1 MHQQRAPA
9 AHHHSYSFAPYPHA
23 SISAGS
29 TVPSMAQPQ
38 VYYQQPPA
46 DFFPQVPGHNPHIG
60 ASHGTQAGPS
70 QSSENNALA
79 TPDVRQSKSAR
90 PRPPPSSI
98 TMPMIPT
105 SLPDPSMHSYVPV
118 QAPAPQQQTRTA
130 NRRSHNPA
138 ATLNSLSAPRPEE
151 LTDEYVLHPSV
162 YAFKQEYPRR
172 AMVGLGPYIVLQTLG
187 EGEFGKVK
195 LGVHADYGV
204 EVAIKLIRR
213 GDLQEEAHASKVE
226 REINV
231 LKTLKHPNIVRMFD
245 VLDTHKYIGIVLEF
259 AGGGELFEYILAN
272 EYLKDKEG
280 QRIFAQLISGVDYL
294 HKKGVIHRDLKLEN
308 LLLDK
313 NRNLIITDFGFAN
326 QFDLS
331 KGDLMS
337 TSCGSPCYAAPE
349 LVVLDTPYHG
359 SAVDIWSCGV
369 ILYAMLAGYLPYD
382 DDPDNPDA
390 GNVVELYR
398 YIMNTELHYPDHVSP
413 LGKNLLQHMLILH
426 PEHRIKIPAIVKH
439 PWLKPY
445 HDMFNK
451 SVEECEAAFQDAMYR
466 KSKQARKE
474 LQERRRVQTQAR
486 EALQARERAHMQR
499 SQSSAPG
506 TIITAAALDQIR
518 RRPHSAMPGST
529 PLPEIIAKHSES
541 VDDVPLTMRSAT
553 PPTALSQPAEIRS
566 PAIESPRPRSESMAP
581 GLSFTTSINTPTAM
595 TVETPSSVPM
605 HSPDGAL
612 SPAVMTAMQPS
623 VETVSPMRDHKNRRT
638 IQMEY
643 AGEAAY
649 DGTKEAFDANHGCA
663 NGSMETTSTADT
675 GMVVSS
681 LLDVKREESTD
692 IEMESGSS
700 DNEQPKPASDS
711 ITQQP
716 GEKSM
721 DTSPIVPI
729 TIPLAPPAEFDIATV
744 ANDPSQVIE
753 PLEKLSPASA
763 EHEPDS
769 IDEMTSPSTP
779 RVSISVEEE
788 PVNVTPRAKMRAA
801 PVATTPKASLVNERK
816 RHGFMPPPMDFSDSQ
831 PESSLTATGLP
842 KPLKKDRYRKGMS
855 LDKFGLAK
863 LLGHASQAHT
873 TVHGEGKMSP
883 PSASSSALALQHQL
897 QQHGDQSQAMSQS
910 DSVKKSRRRT
920 LQFGFH
926 SRKESKASSAVA
938 APGTPLMDKDINGE
952 NTFSSIT
959 GGTASLRD
967 KRRKT
972 VQIGAST
979 QSEQKDTTVNVSGLS
994 SSGHLVKNPATEPPQ
1009 KISVGPVVGT
1019 DASALGQ
1026 NSPSTVA
1033 LDAFTA
1039 QQGHYPSYRGSSSR
1053 TSKVMDWFRRKTF
1066 VKETVPEPKSPALKS
1081 DSQSSFVRVG
1091 EVASP
1096 ASKAQ
1101 ESAQAST
1108 VSQENTD
1115 ETEEKIGS
1123 TADQG
1128 NTTKTTPTKS
1138 SVLPQPVD
1146 ADATPP
1152 SVMVTPPRPT
1162 AATTPTIGSSTQQSP
1177 PTTIRTR
1184 SASTFTFDESKI
1196 RVHTG
1201 LVDQSAL
1208 STKSPQDV
1216 FVEVIQ
1222 VLRGMGVEMK
1232 RESDFKLRCT
1242 RAKKKAA
1249 GSSIGLGSVIST
1261 GSGMNPFSVMNNAST
1276 SKTDSRGLPTPM
1288 SPSVTNRSSAG
1299 IKGLLRRGSS
1309 RSSAHPARLIRTDN
1323 EVPNP
1328 PSQSTPNLE
1337 LPESSMASKPEPLY
1351 GKELMDAGDE
1361 VKFTVE
1367 LCKMK
1372 NLPGLFILKIKRTKG
1387 NLWSFKFIYQ
1397 TVIERTTTLTH

>member
-1 MHQQRAPA
+1 M
-9 AHHHSYSFAPYPHA
+9 
-23 SISAGS
+23 
-29 TVPSMAQPQ
+29 
-38 VYYQQPPA
+38 
-46 DFFPQVPGHNPHIG
+46 
-60 ASHGTQAGPS
+60 
-70 QSSENNALA
+70 
-79 TPDVRQSKSAR
+79 
-90 PRPPPSSI
+90 
-98 TMPMIPT
+98 
-105 SLPDPSMHSYVPV
+105 
-118 QAPAPQQQTRTA
+118 
-130 NRRSHNPA
+130 
-138 ATLNSLSAPRPEE
+138 
-151 LTDEYVLHPSV
+151 
-162 YAFKQEYPRR
+162 
-172 AMVGLGPYIVLQTLG
+172 
-187 EGEFGKVK
+187 
-195 LGVHADYGV
+195 
-204 EVAIKLIRR
+204 
-213 GDLQEEAHASKVE
+213 
-226 REINV
+226 
-231 LKTLKHPNIVRMFD
+231 
-245 VLDTHKYIGIVLEF
+245 
-259 AGGGELFEYILAN
+259 
-272 EYLKDKEG
+272 
-280 QRIFAQLISGVDYL
+280 DYL

-926 SRKESKASSAVA
+926 R
-938 APGTPLMDKDINGE
+938 
-952 NTFSSIT
+952 
-959 GGTASLRD
+959 
-967 KRRKT
+967 
-972 VQIGAST
+972 
-979 QSEQKDTTVNVSGLS
+979 
-994 SSGHLVKNPATEPPQ
+994 
-1009 KISVGPVVGT
+1009 
-1019 DASALGQ
+1019 
-1026 NSPSTVA
+1026 
-1033 LDAFTA
+1033 
-1039 QQGHYPSYRGSSSR
+1039 
-1053 TSKVMDWFRRKTF
+1053 
-1066 VKETVPEPKSPALKS
+1066 
-1081 DSQSSFVRVG
+1081 
-1091 EVASP
+1091 
-1096 ASKAQ
+1096 
-1101 ESAQAST
+1101 
-1108 VSQENTD
+1108 
-1115 ETEEKIGS
+1115 
-1123 TADQG
+1123 
-1128 NTTKTTPTKS
+1128 
-1138 SVLPQPVD
+1138 
-1146 ADATPP
+1146 
-1152 SVMVTPPRPT
+1152 
-1162 AATTPTIGSSTQQSP
+1162 
-1177 PTTIRTR
+1177 
-1184 SASTFTFDESKI
+1184 
-1196 RVHTG
+1196 
-1201 LVDQSAL
+1201 
-1208 STKSPQDV
+1208 
-1216 FVEVIQ
+1216 
-1222 VLRGMGVEMK
+1222 
-1232 RESDFKLRCT
+1232 
-1242 RAKKKAA
+1242 
-1249 GSSIGLGSVIST
+1249 
-1261 GSGMNPFSVMNNAST
+1261 
-1276 SKTDSRGLPTPM
+1276 
-1288 SPSVTNRSSAG
+1288 
-1299 IKGLLRRGSS
+1299 
-1309 RSSAHPARLIRTDN
+1309 
-1323 EVPNP
+1323 
-1328 PSQSTPNLE
+1328 
-1337 LPESSMASKPEPLY
+1337 
-1351 GKELMDAGDE
+1351 
-1361 VKFTVE
+1361 
-1367 LCKMK
+1367 
-1372 NLPGLFILKIKRTKG
+1372 
-1387 NLWSFKFIYQ
+1387 
-1397 TVIERTTTLTH
+1397 

>member
-1 MHQQRAPA
+1 M
-9 AHHHSYSFAPYPHA
+9 
-23 SISAGS
+23 
-29 TVPSMAQPQ
+29 
-38 VYYQQPPA
+38 
-46 DFFPQVPGHNPHIG
+46 
-60 ASHGTQAGPS
+60 
-70 QSSENNALA
+70 
-79 TPDVRQSKSAR
+79 
-90 PRPPPSSI
+90 
-98 TMPMIPT
+98 
-105 SLPDPSMHSYVPV
+105 
-118 QAPAPQQQTRTA
+118 
-130 NRRSHNPA
+130 
-138 ATLNSLSAPRPEE
+138 
-151 LTDEYVLHPSV
+151 
-162 YAFKQEYPRR
+162 
-172 AMVGLGPYIVLQTLG
+172 
-187 EGEFGKVK
+187 
-195 LGVHADYGV
+195 
-204 EVAIKLIRR
+204 
-213 GDLQEEAHASKVE
+213 
-226 REINV
+226 
-231 LKTLKHPNIVRMFD
+231 
-245 VLDTHKYIGIVLEF
+245 
-259 AGGGELFEYILAN
+259 
-272 EYLKDKEG
+272 
-280 QRIFAQLISGVDYL
+280 DYL

-426 PEHRIKIPAIVKH
+426 PEHRIKIPVIVKH

-474 LQERRRVQTQAR
+474 LQERRRVQIQAR

-553 PPTALSQPAEIRS
+553 PPAALSQSAEIRS

-649 DGTKEAFDANHGCA
+649 DRTKEAFDANHGCA

-675 GMVVSS
+675 GMVASS

-711 ITQQP
+711 ITQQSR
-716 GEKSM
+716 EKSM

-729 TIPLAPPAEFDIATV
+729 TIPLAPPAEFGIATV
-744 ANDPSQVIE
+744 ANDPSQVIG

-779 RVSISVEEE
+779 RVSTSVEEE

-816 RHGFMPPPMDFSDSQ
+816 RHGFMPPPMDASFVSDSQ

-842 KPLKKDRYRKGMS
+842 KPPKKDRYRKGMS

-926 SRKESKASSAVA
+926 R
-938 APGTPLMDKDINGE
+938 
-952 NTFSSIT
+952 
-959 GGTASLRD
+959 
-967 KRRKT
+967 
-972 VQIGAST
+972 
-979 QSEQKDTTVNVSGLS
+979 
-994 SSGHLVKNPATEPPQ
+994 
-1009 KISVGPVVGT
+1009 
-1019 DASALGQ
+1019 
-1026 NSPSTVA
+1026 
-1033 LDAFTA
+1033 
-1039 QQGHYPSYRGSSSR
+1039 
-1053 TSKVMDWFRRKTF
+1053 
-1066 VKETVPEPKSPALKS
+1066 
-1081 DSQSSFVRVG
+1081 
-1091 EVASP
+1091 
-1096 ASKAQ
+1096 
-1101 ESAQAST
+1101 
-1108 VSQENTD
+1108 
-1115 ETEEKIGS
+1115 
-1123 TADQG
+1123 
-1128 NTTKTTPTKS
+1128 
-1138 SVLPQPVD
+1138 
-1146 ADATPP
+1146 
-1152 SVMVTPPRPT
+1152 
-1162 AATTPTIGSSTQQSP
+1162 
-1177 PTTIRTR
+1177 
-1184 SASTFTFDESKI
+1184 
-1196 RVHTG
+1196 
-1201 LVDQSAL
+1201 
-1208 STKSPQDV
+1208 
-1216 FVEVIQ
+1216 
-1222 VLRGMGVEMK
+1222 
-1232 RESDFKLRCT
+1232 
-1242 RAKKKAA
+1242 
-1249 GSSIGLGSVIST
+1249 
-1261 GSGMNPFSVMNNAST
+1261 
-1276 SKTDSRGLPTPM
+1276 
-1288 SPSVTNRSSAG
+1288 
-1299 IKGLLRRGSS
+1299 
-1309 RSSAHPARLIRTDN
+1309 
-1323 EVPNP
+1323 
-1328 PSQSTPNLE
+1328 
-1337 LPESSMASKPEPLY
+1337 
-1351 GKELMDAGDE
+1351 
-1361 VKFTVE
+1361 
-1367 LCKMK
+1367 
-1372 NLPGLFILKIKRTKG
+1372 
-1387 NLWSFKFIYQ
+1387 
-1397 TVIERTTTLTH
+1397 